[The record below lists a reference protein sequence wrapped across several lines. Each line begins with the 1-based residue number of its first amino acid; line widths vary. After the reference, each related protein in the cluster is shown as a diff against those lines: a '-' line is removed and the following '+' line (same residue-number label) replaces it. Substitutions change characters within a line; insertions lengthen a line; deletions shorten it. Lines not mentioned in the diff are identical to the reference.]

1 MGTALCALQPSN
13 NIRPKPVRIFEF
25 RLIPLRSPLLRES
38 HSISFPQGTKM
49 FQFPWCPPAYA
60 GAWVLPM
67 RVTPLGNPRLGL
79 LDSSPRLFAV
89 MPRPSSATD
98 AKASTLRPFLF
109 DLLQLEHKTGHATL
123 VASLLPFSFIHYS
136 LFNVHPL
143 LTLRAVLLVPLFKV
157 SQSQK
162 PIIAAISACCQYNQP
177 APRSQSPPAAPKIL
191 Y

>member
-1 MGTALCALQPSN
+1 MGTAPRALQPSN
-13 NIRPKPVRIFEF
+13 NISPKTVRIFEF
-25 RLIPLRSPLLRES
+25 RLVPLRSPLLRES
-38 HSISFPQGTKM
+38 HSISFPQSTKM
-49 FQFPWCPPAYA
+49 FQFLWCPLACA
-60 GAWVLPM
+60 RAWVLPM

-123 VASLLPFSFIHYS
+123 VASLLPFSFNLYS

-143 LTLRAVLLVPLFKV
+143 LTLRAVLKVPLF
-157 SQSQK
+157 
-162 PIIAAISACCQYNQP
+162 
-177 APRSQSPPAAPKIL
+177 
-191 Y
+191 